1 MGVWGQTPDG
11 TAIHIDFAVKKNCWN
26 MEASCYGNCYGCG
39 CCSKDKKQR
48 YENRI
53 RYLNGMIE
61 EQEHFDNW
69 FDEPEIRALQE
80 KNRQANIEY
89 FKKKL
94 AYYTKKLK
102 KLEAGNEI

>member
-1 MGVWGQTPDG
+1 MGIWGQMPDG
-11 TAIHIDFAVKKNCWN
+11 TAIHIDFATKSNCWN
-26 MEASCYGNCYGCG
+26 IEAACCGNCYGCG
-39 CCSKDKKQR
+39 CCAKDKKQR

-53 RYLNGMIE
+53 RYLNSMIE

-94 AYYTKKLK
+94 AYYTKKLE
-102 KLEAGNEI
+102 KLEADHVQ

>member
-1 MGVWGQTPDG
+1 M
-11 TAIHIDFAVKKNCWN
+11 KKRRKSTKN
-26 MEASCYGNCYGCG
+26 SCGRWILSAGKHTGCSEGGRDEPGYGNCYGCG
-39 CCSKDKKQR
+39 CCAKDKKQR

-69 FDEPEIRALQE
+69 FDEPEMRALQE
-80 KNRQANIEY
+80 KNRQANIKY

-102 KLEAGNEI
+102 KLEG